1 MRGNYTAIRCRLIG
15 AAFNLFEIVRRDDC
29 CVLRRRLKVGALKTF
44 DKSRISRRVIER
56 VVRFAARIVE
66 IEYAVGEADDNGQG
80 DLFMLF

>member
-1 MRGNYTAIRCRLIG
+1 
-15 AAFNLFEIVRRDDC
+15 
-29 CVLRRRLKVGALKTF
+29 VGAFKTF
-44 DKSRISRRVIER
+44 DKSRISRRLIER